1 MSNELAVSMDE
12 LELES
17 AELLPSRE
25 TLCCW
30 KSASHGGGNT
40 TNVITTVSQ
49 NNSATAYSGG
59 GLVSIPIAVNAL
71 TFNFS
76 NIG

>member
-1 MSNELAVSMDE
+1 MSNDLAVSMDE

-25 TLCCW
+25 TLCAW
-30 KSASHGGGNT
+30 KGWGHPGGNT
-40 TNVITTVSQ
+40 TNILTAVSQ
-49 NNSATAYSGG
+49 NNSATAEGG
-59 GLVSIPIAVNAL
+59 GFLSPAIAVNAL

>member
-30 KSASHGGGNT
+30 RSASHGGGNT
-40 TNVITTVSQ
+40 NVLIGQFAQGGNT
-49 NNSATAYSGG
+49 SANGSILSG
-59 GLVSIPIAVNAL
+59 IADGNAI
-71 TFNFS
+71 
-76 NIG
+76 NINVLGF